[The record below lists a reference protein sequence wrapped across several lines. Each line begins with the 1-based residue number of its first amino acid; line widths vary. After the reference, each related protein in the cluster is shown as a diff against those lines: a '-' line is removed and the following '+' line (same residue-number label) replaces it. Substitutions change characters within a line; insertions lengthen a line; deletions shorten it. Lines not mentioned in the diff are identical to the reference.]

1 MVTAGPRTVQCDTS
15 CLIWISHYTLSSISP
30 HYMNQN
36 HMIRIHICWVV
47 QFLYT
52 VRWKPNGTLK
62 NEWTRAEQ
70 YQSRIT
76 WLAGE
81 QIQQV
86 GIKYPKHC
94 DCAQSVRCISKKK
107 QKNPKPNI
115 FNYLPLPLF
124 PITKIEAQHRSFI
137 NILNI
142 LKAPTLCPRFGTTLF
157 LLLTMSRRTIQARD
171 SQQQVSQASSSCG
184 SEKHCSDQSLAHTG
198 FLWPTPTLIL
208 GRKKMIWYQYI
219 SWYLSGLCSGHTS
232 AITQSRTWYF
242 MKLFASHVQECS
254 E

>member
-1 MVTAGPRTVQCDTS
+1 MVTAHGTMWYQLLV
-15 CLIWISHYTLSSISP
+15 WISHYTPSSTSP

-36 HMIRIHICWVV
+36 HMIRIHICWVA

-52 VRWKPNGTLK
+52 QRSKPNSTLK
-62 NEWTRAEQ
+62 NKWTRAEK

-76 WLAGE
+76 WLEGE
-81 QIQQV
+81 QNQQV
-86 GIKYPKHC
+86 GMKYPKHC
-94 DCAQSVRCISKKK
+94 DCAQSDRCISKKNK
-107 QKNPKPNI
+107 KNPNI

-137 NILNI
+137 NILII

-157 LLLTMSRRTIQARD
+157 LLSTMLRPTIQARG

-184 SEKHCSDQSLAHTG
+184 SEKHCSGQSLAHTG

-219 SWYLSGLCSGHTS
+219 SWYLSVLGLCLWHTS
-232 AITQSRTWYF
+232 AITQSWTWHF